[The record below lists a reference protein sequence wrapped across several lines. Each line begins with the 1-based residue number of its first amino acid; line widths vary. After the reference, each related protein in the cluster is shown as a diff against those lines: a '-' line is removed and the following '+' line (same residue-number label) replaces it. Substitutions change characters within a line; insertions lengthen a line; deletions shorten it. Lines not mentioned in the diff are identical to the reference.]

1 MPAHRIMGDSP
12 MHNRSCGLFLGLLL
26 SSIIAYA
33 QSTNY
38 LQLDR
43 SVIENRLQQYAGQ
56 NARRAET
63 IKGIFEEAGC
73 QNSNL
78 EEQPVPKTD
87 APNVICTL
95 PGTTDEVIIIGAHF
109 DYVAEGQGV
118 VDNWSGASL
127 LPSLFQS
134 LNSVPLKHTYIFIG
148 FTDEEDGMVGSK
160 YYAKA
165 LSEDQIS
172 RVRAMINLDTLG
184 LGPTEIWLHDS
195 DPKLVK
201 TMVALAAAMKLPIS
215 NMDVDQ
221 FGDSDNRSFKLRH
234 IPVLTLHSVTMENLK
249 ILHSDKDTIKAM
261 KLDDYYDSYKLIAG
275 YLYLLDAAL

>member
-1 MPAHRIMGDSP
+1 MLK
-12 MHNRSCGLFLGLLL
+12 RSCGLLLGLLL
-26 SSIIAYA
+26 SSLFASA
-33 QSTNY
+33 QSTHY

-56 NARRAET
+56 NSRRAET
-63 IKGIFEEAGC
+63 LKEMFEEAGC
-73 QNSNL
+73 RNPNL

-95 PGTTDEVIIIGAHF
+95 PGTGEEAIIIGAHF

-134 LNSVPLKHTYIFIG
+134 LRSASLKHTYIFIG
-148 FTDEEDGMVGSK
+148 FTDEEEGMVGSK
-160 YYAKA
+160 YYAKG
-165 LSEDQIS
+165 LTEDQIS

-195 DPKLVK
+195 DSKLVK
-201 TMVALAAAMKLPIS
+201 NMVALAAAMKLPIS

-234 IPVLTLHSVTMENLK
+234 IPVLTLHSVTLENLK
-249 ILHSDKDTIKAM
+249 ILHSGNDTIKAM

-275 YLYLLDAAL
+275 YLYYLDAAL